1 VGRPRV
7 LATVTALFLAPLLFG
22 LPANARVEAD
32 SGYTKAQTYSTALR
46 YLRVDLGFEVLE
58 KDPDSA
64 YLVFRYIPPGQPKS
78 ASTGTLEVVESS
90 DTVRIF
96 VRLPKLPE
104 YHEIVLRDGLV
115 KKLQEEY
122 GAPPPHKPPAKPSPS
137 DGGTD

>member
-1 VGRPRV
+1 M
-7 LATVTALFLAPLLFG
+7 
-22 LPANARVEAD
+22 
-32 SGYTKAQTYSTALR
+32 
-46 YLRVDLGFEVLE
+46 LE